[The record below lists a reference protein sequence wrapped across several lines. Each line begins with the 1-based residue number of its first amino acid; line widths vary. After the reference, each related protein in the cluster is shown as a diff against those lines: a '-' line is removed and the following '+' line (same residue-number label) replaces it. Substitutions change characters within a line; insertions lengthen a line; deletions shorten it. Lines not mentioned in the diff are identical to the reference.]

1 MDRISRAEDEKMIE
15 TESSNVE
22 QSWKITEDGN
32 LTKNKKKFYN
42 SQSPKTFPKKSLY
55 YMKGNNP

>member
-1 MDRISRAEDEKMIE
+1 MIE

-32 LTKNKKKFYN
+32 LAKNKKRFYY
-42 SQSPKTFPKKSLY
+42 SKSPKTLPKKSLY

>member
-1 MDRISRAEDEKMIE
+1 MIE

-32 LTKNKKKFYN
+32 LAKNKKKFYH
-42 SQSPKTFPKKSLY
+42 SKSPKTLPKKSLY
-55 YMKGNNP
+55 YMKGYNP